1 MSGRV
6 DWTCSLGLG
15 CPEMHVYI
23 SWIEAMKSG
32 KVEGDVCF
40 IVDLIDADVVD
51 EVDLV
56 HL

>member
-1 MSGRV
+1 
-6 DWTCSLGLG
+6 
-15 CPEMHVYI
+15 MHVYI

-40 IVDLIDADVVD
+40 IVDLIDADIVD

-56 HL
+56 HF